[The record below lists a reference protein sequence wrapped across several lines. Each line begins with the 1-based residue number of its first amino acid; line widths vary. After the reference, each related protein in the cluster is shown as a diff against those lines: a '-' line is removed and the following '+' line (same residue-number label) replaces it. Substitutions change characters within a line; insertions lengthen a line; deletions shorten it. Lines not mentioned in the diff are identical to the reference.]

1 MRCRWSDDII
11 QNSRREIDN
20 TLHVDIGYFY
30 ARFSTAVDHTS
41 NADFPFPA
49 LSVNAGNA
57 LHQLTELNE
66 DIYMNFVTRI
76 SFYKEQMSV
85 MPFQYLT
92 RRLVVRSREV
102 SPLRGLA
109 LTVNEMRND

>member
-49 LSVNAGNA
+49 LNINAGNA
-57 LHQLTELNE
+57 LHQLTELNK

-76 SFYKEQMSV
+76 A
-85 MPFQYLT
+85 
-92 RRLVVRSREV
+92 V
-102 SPLRGLA
+102 SISDKTPCCKISWSHAAARFGA
-109 LTVNEMRND
+109 NSEMRCVMIYIV